1 MLAETPHYDHRTH
14 AGNAGDVWKHLI
26 LAEVAD
32 YLLSKRKILTYIES
46 HVGYPRYNLCGSGGW
61 VGGIGRCW
69 PHISALEVF
78 CYFRIIRDM
87 NPNGLICYPGSTD
100 LVLEVARRKSYD
112 IDAEVWDIDPYVAA
126 SWNSDPRVK
135 FHLED
140 GFIGVLHILD
150 RTPPGMILIDPPY
163 IDENDIR
170 RAKNLLSYAE
180 KAGWIVLLWQMVEEE
195 TAPEA
200 NLRDYTLRFSDAD
213 LDCNRWLGA
222 TMVVAGA
229 DAHLAGH
236 LDMQA
241 QRFLKLASTAK
252 SF

>member
-1 MLAETPHYDHRTH
+1 M
-14 AGNAGDVWKHLI
+14 
-26 LAEVAD
+26 
-32 YLLSKRKILTYIES
+32 
-46 HVGYPRYNLCGSGGW
+46 
-61 VGGIGRCW
+61 
-69 PHISALEVF
+69 
-78 CYFRIIRDM
+78 
-87 NPNGLICYPGSTD
+87 
-100 LVLEVARRKSYD
+100 
-112 IDAEVWDIDPYVAA
+112 AA